1 MKKTYIKPE
10 TDTTIINAE
19 TALLAATTSMNVNT
33 ETEIT
38 TAGSR
43 QADFWDED

>member
-19 TALLAATTSMNVNT
+19 TALLAATTLSVDT
-33 ETEIT
+33 SKEIETG
-38 TAGSR
+38 GSR
-43 QADFWDED
+43 GVDFWDED

>member
-10 TDTTIINAE
+10 TDTMVVNAE
-19 TALLAATTSMNVNT
+19 AVMAATSTMSVGT
-33 ETEIT
+33 EEIT

>member
-19 TALLAATTSMNVNT
+19 TALLAASTLNVNT
-33 ETEIT
+33 DTEIK

>member
-19 TALLAATTSMNVNT
+19 TALLAASTLNVNT
-33 ETEIT
+33 DTEIE

>member
-19 TALLAATTSMNVNT
+19 TALLAASTMGVDTS
-33 ETEIT
+33 EEIE